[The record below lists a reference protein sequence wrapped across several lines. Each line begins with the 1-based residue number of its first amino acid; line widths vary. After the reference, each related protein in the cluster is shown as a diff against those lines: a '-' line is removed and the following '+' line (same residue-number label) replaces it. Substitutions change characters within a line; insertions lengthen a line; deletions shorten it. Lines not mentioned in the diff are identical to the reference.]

1 MHCQFKFKYPA
12 KFGQNQLIFWIFF
25 DFTSV
30 ASWCNLLSMFSNL
43 DVSSPKAKEDGYA
56 SALRE
61 QHASNGV
68 KAVFSN
74 NMDFAY
80 VDFVNRDNP
89 STYPTFRSYV
99 SMRILVKIS

>member
-1 MHCQFKFKYPA
+1 
-12 KFGQNQLIFWIFF
+12 
-25 DFTSV
+25 
-30 ASWCNLLSMFSNL
+30 MFSNL

-61 QHASNGV
+61 QHSNGV

-80 VDFVNRDNP
+80 VDFVNREVP
-89 STYPTFRSYV
+89 ATYPTFRSV
-99 SMRILVKIS
+99 AGSSLLSKSMCAKSGCLKKCTFTPLEKAYS

>member
-1 MHCQFKFKYPA
+1 MRALCNSCVRTYWM
-12 KFGQNQLIFWIFF
+12 LL
-25 DFTSV
+25 TSV
-30 ASWCNLLSMFSNL
+30 ASWRNLLFNLSYL

-74 NMDFAY
+74 KMDFAY

-99 SMRILVKIS
+99 SVGIFVKIS

>member
-1 MHCQFKFKYPA
+1 
-12 KFGQNQLIFWIFF
+12 
-25 DFTSV
+25 
-30 ASWCNLLSMFSNL
+30 MFSNL

-99 SMRILVKIS
+99 SMRMLIKIS